1 MSFHPSFELDRG
13 MLKIIESYRT
23 GKAFQTSSL
32 PGHTRKFTGTVKVHE
47 GPPVYVYDMAGIM
60 VPYLGKGVEGMERGL
75 KLGLTCESPVLLVL
89 DVESQT
95 G

>member
-1 MSFHPSFELDRG
+1 MKSHLHLSSIKV
-13 MLKIIESYRT
+13 MLILAEVNRA

-47 GPPVYVYDMAGIM
+47 SPPVYVYDMAGIM

-75 KLGLTCESPVLLVL
+75 KLGLTCELSSSAGKLAN
-89 DVESQT
+89 